1 MKNNQ
6 VDKTTSSPKWDLQ
19 TFLTFQTLIL
29 ENHDRLPL
37 RHKKKYLWSRQKDYC
52 ISILSWIYD
61 IFNAEIHRTHIEH
74 VINMLSSEFQDKTMK
89 AIKDMTQK
97 KYLSV
102 LSLMMFYHKEKT
114 VVYKLIGS
122 VINEF
127 IDNFI
132 CLDYLGILQLFL
144 FSYDNKFEKKF
155 NNLSGLVVPKII
167 MNIMLCHSF

>member
-1 MKNNQ
+1 
-6 VDKTTSSPKWDLQ
+6 
-19 TFLTFQTLIL
+19 
-29 ENHDRLPL
+29 
-37 RHKKKYLWSRQKDYC
+37 
-52 ISILSWIYD
+52 
-61 IFNAEIHRTHIEH
+61 
-74 VINMLSSEFQDKTMK
+74 MLSICFHPKIQDKTMK
-89 AIKDMTQK
+89 AIKDMMQK

-102 LSLMMFYHKEKT
+102 LSLMMFYHKEKI